1 MSEKELN
8 SRLNQIGWGIFL
20 LLVGIVWLIPGDAI
34 PDGSLFFSGGLIM
47 IIINLVKKQKGIRTG
62 NGNVIFGFVLIG
74 IGIIDLLDSPVPVI
88 AALLILW
95 GISILFKA
103 VRTKQ

>member
-20 LLVGIVWLIPGDAI
+20 LMIGVIWLIPGNVL
-34 PDGSLFFSGGLIM
+34 PDGSLFLTGGLIM
-47 IIINLVKKQKGIRTG
+47 IVINLVKKQKGIQTG

-88 AALLILW
+88 AALLIFW
-95 GISILFKA
+95 GIGILFRALRK
-103 VRTKQ
+103 KQ